1 MYLNKL
7 LGETFSRQSQLQS
20 KEVWSI
26 DKNKEE
32 NENEVR
38 IKKTTLWNGMRGRE
52 WKCEEGLKN
61 KKMKRKKKREEFAWW
76 RVNQT
81 WTAKLVWLQ
90 VKTTVWPRHDFF
102 QQRQKL
108 LDWCGVES
116 PSPRSCRVVSY
127 KRNLSLD
134 RKVCNWGRLEPRT
147 ASKVRKHGRL
157 RRGTKIF

>member
-1 MYLNKL
+1 
-7 LGETFSRQSQLQS
+7 
-20 KEVWSI
+20 
-26 DKNKEE
+26 
-32 NENEVR
+32 
-38 IKKTTLWNGMRGRE
+38 MRGRE

-90 VKTTVWPRHDFF
+90 VKKTVWPRHDFF

-157 RRGTKIF
+157 EEEQRYSRMARCEYIWIIIFFTVFYFIYNGQTVLRAKDTPLNN